1 MSSTTAFDPFT
12 PDAIA
17 DPYPHYERLRD
28 LAPVAWL
35 PDLNAW
41 FVSRYDDV
49 AAVLH
54 DPAGYSS
61 AEGMGA
67 LMAGRVGRQRL
78 DAREA
83 FGIDLRQLRVLIAS
97 DPPEHT
103 RLRRLLSRA
112 FTPKTVGDLEPHLRD
127 ICSDLVRD
135 LELAHT
141 GGTADLMTHV
151 AVPFPVIVIAE
162 LLGIPADMRLDFK
175 RWSDA
180 LVGTLGGG
188 SNPADAMPVLA
199 EMFTFI
205 AGVVDERRR
214 TPGADMISLL
224 VTASDHEDPDALSPI
239 EIALFAIL
247 LLVAGN
253 ETTTNL
259 IGNGFAALTAHPDQ
273 ARRLYDD
280 PTLLPG
286 VIEEVLRWDSP
297 VQGLFRATTKPVTL
311 GGVDLPV
318 GDTLL
323 ISFASA
329 NRDPRHFPNAER
341 FDIDRHPVDHLAF
354 GHGIHHCLGAA
365 LARLEARIV
374 GEAIASRG
382 LHLVPH
388 GDPVRAASPILRGFT
403 SLPVTVAPGP
413 AR

>member
-1 MSSTTAFDPFT
+1 MSTVATFDPFSA
-12 PDAIA
+12 DAIA
-17 DPYPHYERLRD
+17 DPYPYYDQLRD
-28 LAPVAWL
+28 QAPVAWL

-41 FVSRYDDV
+41 FISRYVDV
-49 AAVLH
+49 LTVIH
-54 DPAGYSS
+54 DPATYSS

-78 DAREA
+78 DAREV

-112 FTPKTVGDLEPHLRD
+112 FTPKTIGDLEPHLRS
-127 ICSDLVRD
+127 ICNELLDDLVNASAD
-135 LELAHT
+135 
-141 GGTADLMTHV
+141 GTADLMTHI

-162 LLGIPADMRLDFK
+162 LLGIPPEMRLDFK

-188 SNPADAMPVLA
+188 SNPAEALPVLA
-199 EMFTFI
+199 EMFLFI
-205 AGVVDERRR
+205 AEVVDERRR
-214 TPGADMISLL
+214 TPGSDMISLL
-224 VTASDHEDPDALSPI
+224 VNGSDPDDPDALSPV

-259 IGNGFAALTAHPDQ
+259 IGNGFAALSAHPDQ

-286 VIEEVLRWDSP
+286 VVEEVLRWDSP
-297 VQGLFRATTKPVTL
+297 VQGLFRATTTAVTL
-311 GGVDLPV
+311 GGVELPAS
-318 GDTLL
+318 DTLL

-329 NRDPRHFPNAER
+329 NRDPRHFPDASR
-341 FDIDRHPVDHLAF
+341 FDIDRQPVDHLAF

-374 GEAIASRG
+374 GETILLRG
-382 LHLVPH
+382 LHLTAAGNPL
-388 GDPVRAASPILRGFT
+388 RATSPILRGFT
-403 SLPVTVAPGP
+403 SLPVAVTSGS

>member
-1 MSSTTAFDPFT
+1 MSTTIAFDPFAL
-12 PDAIA
+12 DAVA

-28 LAPVAWL
+28 RAPVAWL

-41 FVSRYDDV
+41 FVSRYADV
-49 AAVLH
+49 VKVLH
-54 DPAGYSS
+54 DPATYSS

-67 LMAGRVGRQRL
+67 LMTGRVGPQRV
-78 DAREA
+78 DAREV

-112 FTPKTVGDLEPHLRD
+112 FTPKTIGDLEPHLRD
-127 ICSDLVRD
+127 ICHDLVRD
-135 LELAHT
+135 LERAQAD
-141 GGTADLMTHV
+141 GTADVMTHV

-180 LVGTLGGG
+180 LVGTLGGA
-188 SNPADAMPVLA
+188 SNPIEAIPTLA

-205 AGVVDERRR
+205 ATVVEERRR
-214 TPGADMISLL
+214 EPGADMISLL
-224 VTASDHEDPDALSPI
+224 VNGSDPDDPDAISPI
-239 EIALFAIL
+239 EITLFAIL

-259 IGNGFAALTAHPDQ
+259 IGNGLAALWAHPDQ
-273 ARRLYDD
+273 AGRLRED
-280 PTLLPG
+280 PDLLPPA
-286 VIEEVLRWDSP
+286 IEEVLRWDAP
-297 VQGLFRATTKPVTL
+297 VQGLFRATTRPVTL
-311 GGVDLPV
+311 GGVDLPK
-318 GDTLL
+318 GDTIL

-329 NRDPRHFPNAER
+329 NRDPRHFPDAER
-341 FDIDRHPVDHLAF
+341 FDIERRPVDHLAF

-374 GEAIASRG
+374 GETLLSRD
-382 LHLVPH
+382 LRLVRNGEPTR
-388 GDPVRAASPILRGFT
+388 GVSPILRGFT
-403 SLPVTVAPGP
+403 SMPVTMSP
-413 AR
+413 RS